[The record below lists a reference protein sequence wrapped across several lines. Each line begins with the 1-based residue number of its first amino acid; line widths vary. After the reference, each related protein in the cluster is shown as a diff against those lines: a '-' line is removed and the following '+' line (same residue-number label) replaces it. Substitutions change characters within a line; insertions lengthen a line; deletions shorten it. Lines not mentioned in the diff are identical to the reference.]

1 MADESLS
8 NRWHGLLARIR
19 RLDLLL
25 AQGLMILLLLATNT
39 VNFETFDPPEVLYS
53 QQDAANLDE
62 LDRTASAWE
71 DRSLYSIRSLDG
83 VDWILWAAPP
93 LPADLDQPLSI
104 HLSGP
109 FSAEV
114 FWNGALI
121 GFKGEPAADPRAE
134 RAGPIDTAIAI
145 PPGSLRE
152 SGNEIALRLSSTRAG
167 YTPALIVQ
175 NLQVGPYVADARRS
189 LRYYLG
195 TLVLTGAILAI
206 GGALVLLSRSSGEAL
221 PAWLAG
227 GMLALLIAIGA
238 EISRAFIAYPYDW
251 HQPRQAISFAGIGAF
266 CLVLLNF
273 VTRRWPWPGNA
284 TRRVTLIFAAVV
296 TTLAIAQAFSE
307 SGWDHRSS
315 WFSVILIG
323 AAAVWAFIRGL
334 REQPDALAF
343 ALALAVI
350 PVYAMQLPGDYL
362 DRALYALTA
371 SLFGTVLLVR
381 RTILVDMVAESVSGA
396 PAKDPVI
403 DVQATGKTI
412 FIPLAAITH
421 LKASGNYTE
430 IHRADGRWE
439 LDNRSLKALMDDLPA
454 GSFLRVHRSHA
465 VKIDCIASLASAEG
479 SRYAI
484 TLTNG
489 QTLPVGRSR
498 ITAIRQALAGRD

>member
-8 NRWHGLLARIR
+8 NRWHGLLTRIR
-19 RLDLLL
+19 GLDLLL
-25 AQGLMILLLLATNT
+25 AQGLMILLLLATST
-39 VNFETFDPPEVLYS
+39 VNFEAFNPPDIRYS
-53 QQDAANLDE
+53 QQDAASLDQ
-62 LDRTASAWE
+62 LDRSDSAWQ

-83 VDWILWAAPP
+83 VDWILWSAPP
-93 LPADLDQPLSI
+93 LPADLAQPLSI

-114 FWNGALI
+114 YWNGALI
-121 GFKGEPAADPRAE
+121 GFKGEPAADPRSE

-145 PPGSLRE
+145 PSGSLRE

-167 YTPALIVQ
+167 YTPAVIVQ
-175 NLQVGPYVADARRS
+175 NLEIGPYMADARRS
-189 LRYYLG
+189 VRYYLG

-206 GGALVLLSRSSGEAL
+206 GGALILLARSNGESL
-221 PAWLAG
+221 PAWLAA
-227 GMLALLIAIGA
+227 GMLGLLVAIGA
-238 EISRAFIAYPYDW
+238 EVSRAFIAYPYDW

-266 CLVLLNF
+266 CMVLLSF
-273 VTRRWPWPGNA
+273 VTRRWPWPGRA
-284 TRRVTLIFAAVV
+284 TRRLTLAFAAVA

-323 AAAVWAFIRGL
+323 AAAAWAFVRGL
-334 REQPDALAF
+334 RGHPDAMVFAF
-343 ALALAVI
+343 AMAVI
-350 PVYAMQLPGDYL
+350 PVYATQMPGDYL

-371 SLFGTVLLVR
+371 SLFGAVLLWR
-381 RTILVDMVAESVSGA
+381 RTILVDAVADTPASA
-396 PAKDPVI
+396 PVL
-403 DVQATGKTI
+403 DVQASGKTV
-412 FIPLAAITH
+412 FIPLADITH

-439 LDNRSLKALMDDLPA
+439 LDNRSLKALMDDLSP
-454 GSFLRVHRSHA
+454 GTFLRIHRSHA
-465 VKIDCIASLASAEG
+465 VKVESIASLASAEG

-498 ITAIRQALAGRD
+498 ITAIREKLSARN